1 MRKVLGHCAVIL
13 KDWMILCL
21 IAGVALLIF
30 AAFASA
36 DDCVGCSNAPS
47 VQYVS
52 YDGKAPPVKMPAA
65 PGPAMTS
72 EAPTVRFPRVASV
85 FERQPVRTGLRRLA
99 APFQR
104 LIRGRSCG

>member
-30 AAFASA
+30 AALASA

-52 YDGKAPPVKMPAA
+52 YDGKAPPVKMTAG

-85 FERQPVRTGLRRLA
+85 FERQPVRTLLRWVPGLLLRSRR
-99 APFQR
+99 
-104 LIRGRSCG
+104 GCG